1 MRGQLPLRTLIDR
14 CPSPLLPT
22 RFAALLCALPS
33 WAACSC
39 ASASVPTR
47 YIWAHGE
54 VSVGARMWP
63 DVCMRGG
70 GVALPLPSEGEAGVQ
85 DRLGDSEQESVG
97 NNE

>member
-14 CPSPLLPT
+14 CPSPLLPP

-63 DVCMRGG
+63 GVCVRRGYKA
-70 GVALPLPSEGEAGVQ
+70 VACIY
-85 DRLGDSEQESVG
+85 R
-97 NNE
+97 